1 MQTSPVNSRRSRLL
15 RHESTMA
22 YWLISPA
29 MTLFLIFTIVPTIF
43 AFFLSFSNYDILT
56 PIKWIGLQ
64 NYERLLTDTLFARGV
79 RNVAFYALLYVPII
93 IGSSVMIALALNRK
107 RPGMVIFRTLFYLPS
122 VTSSIA
128 AATVWTWM
136 LQKDYGLVNQGLAIV
151 GIHGPSWLAS
161 SDYAM
166 YAIVI
171 VTVWQGLGGNIIVY
185 LAGLQGIPAYLYE
198 AAGLDGASPLQQFW
212 YITVPGLRTTT
223 FFVLFM
229 SLIGAFQLFD
239 QAYAMTQG
247 GPGYATTTA
256 VYQIY
261 SNGFNQLRMGY
272 AAAQAFVL
280 AVAILVVSL
289 INNRLN
295 KDADLGT

>member
-1 MQTSPVNSRRSRLL
+1 MQLNPVNSRRSRLL
-15 RHESTMA
+15 RHENKMA
-22 YWLISPA
+22 YWLIGPA
-29 MTLFLIFTIVPTIF
+29 MILFLIFTVLPTIF
-43 AFFLSFSNYDILT
+43 AFFLSFTNYDILT
-56 PIKWIGLQ
+56 PIKWIGLG
-64 NYERLLTDTLFARGV
+64 NYERLVTDTVFARGV
-79 RNVAFYALLYVPII
+79 RNVAFYALLYLPII
-93 IGSSVMIALALNRK
+93 IGSSVVIALALNRK
-107 RPGMVIFRTLFYLPS
+107 RPGMVIFRTLFYLPG

-136 LQKDYGLVNQGLAIV
+136 LQKDYGLVNQVLSIV

-166 YAIVI
+166 YAIVM

-185 LAGLQGIPAYLYE
+185 LAGLQGIPPYLYE

-212 YITVPGLRTTT
+212 FITVPGLRTTT

-256 VYQIY
+256 IYQIY

-280 AVAILVVSL
+280 AVAILVVSI

-295 KDADLGT
+295 KDADLGA